1 MNEKEKRETGW
12 GIDDQL
18 IIALRD
24 VHRTMH
30 SLYEGKSS
38 QRRILMVLSDLG
50 ETSQRDLTR
59 RLDVMPGTASETLA
73 KLEAAGL
80 IARTPSEEDR
90 RGMIVR
96 LTEEGALQAAQAR
109 AQRQARHREMFAC
122 LTEEEKQA
130 LLALLGT
137 INGDWAARYP
147 RKGRGK

>member
-96 LTEEGALQAAQAR
+96 LTEE
-109 AQRQARHREMFAC
+109 
-122 LTEEEKQA
+122 EKQA